1 MKKLSLK
8 HKIAL
13 VELVVFVAIV
23 IWFLAPRSLDRTIR
37 DFDPAAVTEVQAQL
51 TAFNGQEGRAGTPS
65 QGEAAFDQLLS
76 LLDSKKYI
84 PYYLERDAQ
93 RSIALDYKV
102 QLHFTQGAA
111 DYTYTFS
118 GDRAID
124 LTGDGAAKTY
134 QVTDSDVFQQSVL
147 DFLLEQEYTKLEVN

>member
-1 MKKLSLK
+1 M
-8 HKIAL
+8 
-13 VELVVFVAIV
+13 
-23 IWFLAPRSLDRTIR
+23 
-37 DFDPAAVTEVQAQL
+37 
-51 TAFNGQEGRAGTPS
+51 
-65 QGEAAFDQLLS
+65 
-76 LLDSKKYI
+76 
-84 PYYLERDAQ
+84 
-93 RSIALDYKV
+93 
-102 QLHFTQGAA
+102 TQGAA